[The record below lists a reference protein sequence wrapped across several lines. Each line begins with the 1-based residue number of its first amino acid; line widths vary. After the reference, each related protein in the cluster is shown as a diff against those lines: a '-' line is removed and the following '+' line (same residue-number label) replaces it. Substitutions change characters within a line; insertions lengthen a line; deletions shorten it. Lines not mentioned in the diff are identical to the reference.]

1 MRSLARECVF
11 KYIFSKLFNPSDEG
25 LFAVLCNT
33 LGAED
38 KDFAKSLLSCI
49 EKDEQKYLTAIENL
63 AVGYKLDRIHVA
75 DKCVIM
81 LGMAELDNFK
91 NTPKAVVIN
100 ESVNLVAKYSTENSA
115 NFVNGILAEYA
126 KEML

>member
-33 LGAED
+33 LNED
-38 KDFAKSLLSCI
+38 DKNFADELLSFVD
-49 EKDEQKYLTAIENL
+49 KNEQKYLEKMENL
-63 AVGYKLDRIHVA
+63 AVGFKLDRMHVA
-75 DKCVIM
+75 DKCVILM
-81 LGMAELDNFK
+81 AMAELDNFN
-91 NTPKAVVIN
+91 NTPKAVIIN
-100 ESVNLVAKYSTENSA
+100 EAVNIVAKYSTESSA

-126 KEML
+126 KERL